1 MPEPLTQSFQPFRS
15 AVAILPC
22 LLLLFASACEKQ
34 APPKLPPPKVTVS
47 QPVRQTVT
55 DHLDYSGN
63 TRAVNTVQ
71 LRARVE
77 GILEKVLFR
86 DGDVVKKD
94 QLLFIIQPNTYEAR
108 LQQAEGSVQT
118 QKTLLAHAQRE
129 LIRYTGLLGQKA
141 AAETDVEN
149 WRFQRDSAQAALI
162 TAEAQRDL
170 ARLDLGYTQITA
182 PFTGRI
188 DRRLVDPG
196 NLVGAGSATVL
207 AEITQTDPLY
217 VYFNVSETDA
227 ATIRAVSGAS
237 QGKGR
242 SPQHPVF
249 MGLTGEEGH
258 PHEGVLDF
266 RSTSVD
272 PGTGTLL
279 VRGVF
284 HNPDG
289 TILPGQFARVRVPV
303 GTERDAILVPRVA
316 VGFDQLGSFV
326 LVVNGQSIVER
337 RPVTT
342 GPVEDSMIVIES
354 GLDPEAK
361 VVVKGLLKARPG
373 QPVSTEESGF

>member
-1 MPEPLTQSFQPFRS
+1 
-15 AVAILPC
+15 
-22 LLLLFASACEKQ
+22 
-34 APPKLPPPKVTVS
+34 VTE
-47 QPVRQTVT
+47 
-55 DHLDYSGN
+55 HLDYSGN
-63 TRAVNTVQ
+63 TRAVNTVE

-77 GILEKVLFR
+77 GILEKVLFK

-94 QLLFIIQPNTYEAR
+94 QLLFVIQPNTYEAR
-108 LQQAEGSVQT
+108 LRQAEGNVQT

-129 LIRYTGLLGQKA
+129 LARYSGLLGQKA

-170 ARLDLGYTQITA
+170 AKLDLGYTQITS

-207 AEITQTDPLY
+207 AEITQTDPLH

-227 ATIRAVSGAS
+227 AKIRAGSGGAP
-237 QGKGR
+237 GKGG
-242 SPQHPVF
+242 SPPHAVL
-249 MGLTGEEGH
+249 MGLAGDEGH

-266 RSTSVD
+266 RSTGVD

-284 HNPDG
+284 PNPDG
-289 TILPGQFARVRVPV
+289 RILPGQFARVRVPV

-326 LVVNGQSIVER
+326 LVVNGENIVER
-337 RPVTT
+337 RSVTT

-354 GLDPEAK
+354 GLEPEAR
-361 VVVKGLLKARPG
+361 VVVKGILKARPG
-373 QPVSTEESGF
+373 QPVSSEESGS